1 MFIMSIVESERD
13 KELIS
18 ITTHSLTKMTKGVFT
33 FFWILPNLKNGALL
47 RDIINTDS

>member
-1 MFIMSIVESERD
+1 MFIVSNVKSEID

-33 FFWILPNLKNGALL
+33 FFWILLILKEGALF
-47 RDIINTDS
+47 RDIINDS